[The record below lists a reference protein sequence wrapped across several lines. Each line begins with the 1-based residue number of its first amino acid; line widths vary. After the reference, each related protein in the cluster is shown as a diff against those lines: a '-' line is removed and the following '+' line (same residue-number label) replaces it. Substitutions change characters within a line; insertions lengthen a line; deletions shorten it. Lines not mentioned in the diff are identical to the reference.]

1 MDAEESS
8 SRPVDLYAM
17 PEVDGRLPVGAYRFE
32 TTVSVVGDGA
42 EPEVS
47 ARWEVTVLLES
58 VDASGPTPR

>member
-1 MDAEESS
+1 
-8 SRPVDLYAM
+8 M

-47 ARWEVTVLLES
+47 AQWGVTVLLES